1 MKACQHPN
9 IAGRLSWSWTRG
21 KTGSPSSDQTLAPRC
36 VSRPLRFFVLS
47 RVPAKPIP
55 VAPLANNLL
64 QAKMLLQSLQ
74 SATADFESTLD
85 GSLHGGFSMHVVSK
99 PALLMLL
106 GKHGQSLWLPYP
118 IWLLGPGIVKRSLE
132 ISQCDNVLE
141 IKPFWF
147 GEHFRTER
155 FWKNTNSV
163 SEPLAGIVDSYT
175 TCVLD
180 AVCDFT
186 SNVTSSNHLSVM
198 NSHNAEVN
206 M

>member
-47 RVPAKPIP
+47 RVPAKTIP

-64 QAKMLLQSLQ
+64 QAKMLLQSLE
-74 SATADFESTLD
+74 SATAFFESTLD

-99 PALLMLL
+99 PALPML
-106 GKHGQSLWLPYP
+106 GKKHGQSLWLHP
-118 IWLLGPGIVKRSLE
+118 IWLLGPGIVKKPLKE

-147 GEHFRTER
+147 RTFSHWEILKKHQQCKWATCWDCR
-155 FWKNTNSV
+155 FLYHMRV
-163 SEPLAGIVDSYT
+163 GCCLRLYI
-175 TCVLD
+175 
-180 AVCDFT
+180 
-186 SNVTSSNHLSVM
+186 
-198 NSHNAEVN
+198 
-206 M
+206 